1 MLTQLIGHF
10 TYPGVFLVLLVSGM
24 GVPIPE
30 ELPIAIAAMMARWEV
45 MRWQGALLA
54 CVGGAL
60 AGDVLLYWFGRHF
73 GRRILRWS
81 TVRRVL
87 TPARE
92 LRIMEA
98 YRRHGLKFL
107 VVARLVMGLR
117 SAAFLTA
124 GLVRVPFLWF
134 LLVDLVAV
142 CVSVPLT
149 FGVAYAVA
157 DSVAVALAHVRAVQL
172 WIAGA
177 VLLIAAV
184 WLVVLLRRRQ
194 RDQARQP
201 GRR

>member
-1 MLTQLIGHF
+1 MLAQLIGHF
-10 TYPGVFLVLLVSGM
+10 TYPGVFLVLLASGL

-30 ELPIAIAAMMARWEV
+30 ELPIAIAAMMARWDV

-92 LRIMEA
+92 TRIMEA

-107 VVARLVMGLR
+107 VVARFVMGLR

-134 LLVDLVAV
+134 FLVDSVAV
-142 CVSVPLT
+142 LVSVPLT

-157 DSVAVALAHVRAVQL
+157 DSVAVAVARVRELQL
-172 WIAGA
+172 WIAGV
-177 VLLIAAV
+177 VLLAAAG
-184 WLVVLLRRRQ
+184 WLVVRLRRR
-194 RDQARQP
+194 RD
-201 GRR
+201 

>member
-1 MLTQLIGHF
+1 MLTQLIGNF
-10 TYPGVFLVLLVSGM
+10 TYPGVFLVLLVSGL

-54 CVGGAL
+54 CMGGAL
-60 AGDVLLYWFGRHF
+60 AGDMLLYWFGRHF

-92 LRIMEA
+92 ARIMEA

-107 VVARLVMGLR
+107 VAARLVMGIR

-134 LLVDLVAV
+134 FLVDLVAV
-142 CVSVPLT
+142 LVSVPLT

-157 DSVAVALAHVRAVQL
+157 DSVAVAVARVRELQL

-177 VLLIAAV
+177 VLLIGAV
-184 WLVVLLRRRQ
+184 SLIIVLRRRP
-194 RDQARQP
+194 RA
-201 GRR
+201 

>member
-10 TYPGVFLVLLVSGM
+10 TYPGVFVVLLVSGL

-54 CVGGAL
+54 CMGGAL
-60 AGDVLLYWFGRHF
+60 AGDVVLYWVGRHF
-73 GRRILRWS
+73 GRRILRWP
-81 TVRRVL
+81 TVRRRVL

-92 LRIMEA
+92 ARIMEA

-134 LLVDLVAV
+134 FLVDVVAV
-142 CVSVPLT
+142 LVSVPLT

-157 DSVAVALAHVRAVQL
+157 DSVAVAVARVRELQL

-177 VLLIAAV
+177 VLLIAAA
-184 WLVVLLRRRQ
+184 WLVVLLRRRP
-194 RDQARQP
+194 RD
-201 GRR
+201 

>member
-1 MLTQLIGHF
+1 MLTQLIGNF

-30 ELPIAIAAMMARWEV
+30 ELPIAIAAMMARWDV

-54 CVGGAL
+54 CMGGAL

-92 LRIMEA
+92 ARIMDA
-98 YRRHGLKFL
+98 YRHHGLKFL
-107 VVARLVMGLR
+107 VAARLVMGLR

-134 LLVDLVAV
+134 FLVDLFAV
-142 CVSVPLT
+142 LVSVPLT

-157 DSVAVALAHVRAVQL
+157 DSVAVAVARVRELQL

-177 VLLIAAV
+177 VLLIATG
-184 WLVVLLRRRQ
+184 WLIVFFRRRH
-194 RDQARQP
+194 RD
-201 GRR
+201 

>member
-10 TYPGVFLVLLVSGM
+10 TYPGVFLVLLVSGL

-30 ELPIAIAAMMARWEV
+30 ELPIAIAAMMARWDV

-54 CVGGAL
+54 CMGGAL
-60 AGDVLLYWFGRHF
+60 AGDVVLYWVGRHF
-73 GRRILRWS
+73 GRRILRWPI
-81 TVRRVL
+81 VRLRVL

-92 LRIMEA
+92 ARIMEA

-134 LLVDLVAV
+134 FLVDVVAV
-142 CVSVPLT
+142 LVSVPLT

-157 DSVAVALAHVRAVQL
+157 DSVAVAVARVRELQL

-177 VLLIAAV
+177 VLLIGAV
-184 WLVVLLRRRQ
+184 SLIVLLRRRP
-194 RDQARQP
+194 RA
-201 GRR
+201 

>member
-1 MLTQLIGHF
+1 MLTQLIGNF

-30 ELPIAIAAMMARWEV
+30 ELPIAIAAMMARWDV

-60 AGDVLLYWFGRHF
+60 SGDVLLYWLGRHF

-92 LRIMEA
+92 ARIMDA
-98 YRRHGLKFL
+98 YRHHGLKFL
-107 VVARLVMGLR
+107 VAARLVMGLR

-134 LLVDLVAV
+134 FLVDLVAV
-142 CVSVPLT
+142 LVSVPLT

-157 DSVAVALAHVRAVQL
+157 DSVAVAVARVRELQL

-177 VLLIAAV
+177 VLLIATG
-184 WLVVLLRRRQ
+184 WLIVFFRRRH
-194 RDQARQP
+194 RD
-201 GRR
+201 

>member
-10 TYPGVFLVLLVSGM
+10 TYPGVFLVLLVSGL

-30 ELPIAIAAMMARWEV
+30 ELPIAIAAMMARWDV

-54 CVGGAL
+54 CMGGAL
-60 AGDVLLYWFGRHF
+60 AGDVVLYWVGRHF
-73 GRRILRWS
+73 GRRILRWPI
-81 TVRRVL
+81 VRLRVL

-92 LRIMEA
+92 ARIMEA

-134 LLVDLVAV
+134 FLVDVVAV
-142 CVSVPLT
+142 LVSVPLT

-157 DSVAVALAHVRAVQL
+157 DSVAVAVARVRELQL

-177 VLLIAAV
+177 VLLIAAA
-184 WLVVLLRRRQ
+184 WLVVLLRRRP
-194 RDQARQP
+194 RD
-201 GRR
+201 

>member
-1 MLTQLIGHF
+1 MLTHLIGHF
-10 TYPGVFLVLLVSGM
+10 TYPGVFLVLLVSGL
-24 GVPIPE
+24 GLPIPE

-45 MRWQGALLA
+45 MHWQGALLA
-54 CVGGAL
+54 CMGGAL
-60 AGDVLLYWFGRHF
+60 SGDVVLYWLGRHF

-92 LRIMEA
+92 VRIMEA

-107 VVARLVMGLR
+107 VAARLVMGLR

-134 LLVDLVAV
+134 FLVDVAAV
-142 CVSVPLT
+142 TLSVPLT

-157 DSVAVALAHVRAVQL
+157 DSVAVAVARVREVQL
-172 WIAGA
+172 WVAGG
-177 VLLIAAV
+177 VLFVAAG
-184 WLVVLLRRRQ
+184 WLLVLWRRH
-194 RDQARQP
+194 
-201 GRR
+201 RRG

>member
-1 MLTQLIGHF
+1 MLTQLIGNF
-10 TYPGVFLVLLVSGM
+10 TYPGVFLVLVVSGM

-92 LRIMEA
+92 TRIMEA

-134 LLVDLVAV
+134 FLVDLVSV
-142 CVSVPLT
+142 LVSVPLT

-157 DSVAVALAHVRAVQL
+157 DSVAVAVARVRELQL
-172 WIAGA
+172 WIASA
-177 VLLIAAV
+177 VLLIAAA
-184 WLVVLLRRRQ
+184 WLVVLFRRRH
-194 RDQARQP
+194 R
-201 GRR
+201 G

>member
-10 TYPGVFLVLLVSGM
+10 TYPGVFVVLVVSGL
-24 GVPIPE
+24 GLPIPE
-30 ELPIAIAAMMARWEV
+30 ELPIVIAAMMARWEV

-54 CVGGAL
+54 CMGGAL
-60 AGDVLLYWFGRHF
+60 AGDALLYWLGRHF

-92 LRIMEA
+92 ARIMEA

-107 VVARLVMGLR
+107 VVARFVMGLR

-134 LLVDLVAV
+134 VLVDVAAV
-142 CVSVPLT
+142 SLSVPLT
-149 FGVAYAVA
+149 FAVSYVVA
-157 DSVAVALAHVRAVQL
+157 DSVAVGLARVRELQL
-172 WIAGA
+172 WVAGV
-177 VLLIAAV
+177 VLLIATGWIIV
-184 WLVVLLRRRQ
+184 LVRRH
-194 RDQARQP
+194 
-201 GRR
+201 RRG